1 MPEENNHFKPR
12 FHLRDLINTKEWQ
25 AIQDN
30 FSLITEVSLR
40 TLDAEGNKFS
50 NPSRI
55 PRICTEAKSTPALK
69 EKVCSCCLP
78 TFLGGNAVVDRNLSY
93 SCFSDL
99 HNVIAPLRVNGGQVL
114 GYIIL
119 GPVIL
124 VMRKAKEDYL
134 QAAEELGMDLEEYWG
149 MLLEIR
155 TISFNGVRSL
165 VELVKD
171 VAEYIL
177 RVAYQN
183 LNKEEATGGVSL
195 DLNRIFNVLLEVAFQ
210 VTGADIGSI
219 MFTEAEGSELTI
231 RSSRGIPEEITR
243 TTRVSPGE
251 GISGIAVKERKS
263 FLLNEEISDSRILP
277 YLKRP
282 YIKSSMVVPIVVKGE
297 SAGVINLG
305 TLRESSVRFG
315 RDNLR
320 VLQKLVDLASL
331 AITP

>member
-1 MPEENNHFKPR
+1 MSEENNYFKPR
-12 FHLRDLINTKEWQ
+12 FHLRDLVNTKEWQ

-40 TLDAEGNKFS
+40 TLDAEGNVFTS
-50 NPSRI
+50 PSRV
-55 PRICTEAKSTPALK
+55 PRICTEAESSPALK
-69 EKVCSCCLP
+69 EKICSCCLP

-99 HNVIAPLRVNGGQVL
+99 YNFIAPLRVNGGQVL

-134 QAAEELGMDLEEYWG
+134 QAAEELGMDLEEYWS

-183 LNKEEATGGVSL
+183 LNKDAVVGSESL

-219 MFTEAEGSELTI
+219 MFTEPKGTDLTI
-231 RSSRGIPEEITR
+231 RSSRGIPEEIAR
-243 TTRVSPGE
+243 STRVSPGE
-251 GISGIAVKERKS
+251 GISGIAVAERKA
-263 FLLNEEISDSRILP
+263 FLLNEDTSDSRILP

-297 SAGVINLG
+297 SAGVVNLG
-305 TLRESSVRFG
+305 TLRESSVRFD
-315 RDNLR
+315 RENLQ
-320 VLQKLVDLASL
+320 VLQKLVNLASL